1 MYKFT
6 GFTEKANRALNSA
19 VETAENLGHTYV
31 GSEHLL
37 CGIVKEGGSVATSL
51 MASKGITAQSVEQ
64 EIRKT
69 VGVGIPTVLTPD
81 DFTPRSKHIIEL
93 SVSIAAKENA
103 GYVGTEHL
111 LSAILSEDD
120 SCAAYIISELGY
132 SCDVILSDI
141 GSNSVGRSYS
151 PPGSKSARNGR
162 KS

>member
-37 CGIVKEGGSVATSL
+37 CGIVKEGGSIATSL

-93 SVSIAAKENA
+93 SLSIASRENA
-103 GYVGTEHL
+103 GYVGTEHILIAMIKENDCVATRL
-111 LSAILSEDD
+111 LNTLKVNIQKP
-120 SCAAYIISELGY
+120 C
-132 SCDVILSDI
+132 
-141 GSNSVGRSYS
+141 
-151 PPGSKSARNGR
+151 
-162 KS
+162 